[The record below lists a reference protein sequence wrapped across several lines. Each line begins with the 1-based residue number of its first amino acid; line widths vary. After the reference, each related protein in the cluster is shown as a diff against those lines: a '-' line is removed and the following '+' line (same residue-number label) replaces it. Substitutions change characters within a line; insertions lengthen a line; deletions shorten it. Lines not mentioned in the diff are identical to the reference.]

1 VSADRNHGT
10 SDRLLLW
17 SVSGFA
23 AILVGALGA
32 CAAETRNAGPKSA
45 AGELA
50 PVEAFASIQNTAAR
64 SATLFTEAGKVIQH
78 PRCINCHPVTRS
90 PTQGDDM
97 HPHIPPITSEAAMR
111 AAGVPCASC
120 HQAKNS
126 PTASAGIR
134 SVPGAD
140 HWGLAPQSMAWQG
153 LTIGGICEQLKD
165 PARNGNRSLEQI
177 RVHMSEDHLVG
188 WAWHPGEERTPA
200 PGTQAEFGR
209 LIAAWVATGAH
220 CPK

>member
-1 VSADRNHGT
+1 VSADGNRRT
-10 SDRLLLW
+10 IDSLRLW
-17 SVSGFA
+17 AVPACA
-23 AILVGALGA
+23 AVLVGALGA
-32 CAAETRNAGPKSA
+32 YAALAQSGGSRSA
-45 AGELA
+45 AGGLA
-50 PVEAFASIQNTAAR
+50 SVESFSSIQATAAR
-64 SATLFTEAGKVIQH
+64 SAALFAEAAKVIQH
-78 PRCINCHPVTRS
+78 PRCINCHPATRS

-97 HPHIPPITSEAAMR
+97 HPHIPPIASDAAMR
-111 AAGVPCASC
+111 ASGIPCASC

-134 SVPGAD
+134 SVPGAE

-188 WAWHPGEERTPA
+188 WAWHPGEGRTPA
-200 PGTQAEFGR
+200 PGTHAEFGR
-209 LIAAWVATGAH
+209 LIAGWVATGAH